1 MGPLILMVFIIGMA
15 ALIPIYLQ
23 PQFELPAEYLLG

>member
-1 MGPLILMVFIIGMA
+1 MVFIIGMA

-23 PQFELPAEYLLG
+23 PQFELPAEYPLG